1 MFAIGINGEQIEL
14 FSIKSEYDNE
24 FKFDIIDNKHVSE
37 CLTYSHA
44 CFNNDNLYF
53 VTYNNS
59 KIISGFTKL
68 NGEVTKDTFNSI
80 EMTINENSPL
90 NFYDEITI
98 NKINF
103 LEESQYLYYNI
114 STDKNETFYG
124 IIDIESN
131 KVIYNTNKGISEFKP
146 FSNSSMLAISDSSA
160 YLICTFKS
168 NDDDKC
174 LYKCDNN
181 NPIIDTT
188 NPNSCGN
195 VCSNFTLIPENIC
208 IDSCDENIFTIKD
221 NNQCGL
227 CKDIDKENPFKVINT
242 TGCIKEKPENSYNVS
257 EKLYL
262 IACDEGY
269 IFDNG
274 TCKQNFTC
282 DDKCKTCK
290 EEPKEGNQNCLSCKD
305 ENDFLQEG
313 NCIKECTDGFYD
325 VGNKT
330 CSKCNET
337 CKTCEI
343 NSNNC
348 TSCIDGKYLNNEN
361 NICINCHE
369 NCQTCKEG
377 GTDENQNCLTCKN
390 NVPYLINV
398 DGYNKNCVN
407 NCSDYNL
414 TLKGNFC
421 VNKSDSDDGSFY
433 LLWIS
438 IILITIIL
446 IVLSLIIC
454 KRCHRKNDKD
464 LMNNINTE
472 LKDKIVD

>member
-1 MFAIGINGEQIEL
+1 M
-14 FSIKSEYDNE
+14 
-24 FKFDIIDNKHVSE
+24 
-37 CLTYSHA
+37 
-44 CFNNDNLYF
+44 
-53 VTYNNS
+53 
-59 KIISGFTKL
+59 
-68 NGEVTKDTFNSI
+68 
-80 EMTINENSPL
+80 
-90 NFYDEITI
+90 
-98 NKINF
+98 
-103 LEESQYLYYNI
+103 
-114 STDKNETFYG
+114 
-124 IIDIESN
+124 
-131 KVIYNTNKGISEFKP
+131 
-146 FSNSSMLAISDSSA
+146 
-160 YLICTFKS
+160 
-168 NDDDKC
+168 
-174 LYKCDNN
+174 
-181 NPIIDTT
+181 
-188 NPNSCGN
+188 
-195 VCSNFTLIPENIC
+195 
-208 IDSCDENIFTIKD
+208 
-221 NNQCGL
+221 
-227 CKDIDKENPFKVINT
+227 
-242 TGCIKEKPENSYNVS
+242 S

-330 CSKCNET
+330 CSRCNET

-348 TSCIDGKYLNNEN
+348 TSCIDGKYLEKNIEN